1 MVDATEEQIAQ
12 AVRDSIPPVGPL
24 FWTFRVMVAA
34 GFIMLVLFVWAFA
47 ASARRTVGKS
57 KALLRFALYSI
68 PLPWIASEAG
78 WFVAEVGRQPWT
90 VSEVLP
96 TWLSVSSLTV
106 GDLLFSLTGFVVLYT
121 ALLVV
126 ELYLM
131 VKFARLGPEG
141 RTPDSDAA
149 LPDAVVAAQPAVERA

>member
-1 MVDATEEQIAQ
+1 MVTTGTTSAAVPVMKASSATQ
-12 AVRDSIPPVGPL
+12 ASD
-24 FWTFRVMVAA
+24 
-34 GFIMLVLFVWAFA
+34 
-47 ASARRTVGKS
+47 
-57 KALLRFALYSI
+57 
-68 PLPWIASEAG
+68 
-78 WFVAEVGRQPWT
+78 QPWT